1 MVEAPTQK
9 YWELRLQ
16 NCREA
21 FEKNNFEAFIARNP
35 AEAGQIVID
44 QILPAIKPS
53 IVSYGDSLTL
63 FESGLIDYFKKNS
76 EITFIDTFDAKAP
89 REEIIERRRKALLSD
104 LFFSGT
110 NAVVESGALVN
121 LDMVGNRVGGM
132 VFGPQWVVIMVGRNK
147 IVSDLEQAIDRIK
160 ELAAP
165 ANAIRHDQKTPCA
178 KTAYCMDCSSPGR
191 ICNVWSIHEKS
202 YPKGRIKVILINQ
215 DLGL

>member
-1 MVEAPTQK
+1 METPAKK

-16 NCREA
+16 SCKEA
-21 FEKNNFEAFIARNP
+21 FEKNNFEAFIAQTP

-44 QILPAIKPS
+44 QILPEIDVK

-63 FESGLIDYFKKNS
+63 FDTGVLEFFKKNS
-76 EITFIDTFDAKAP
+76 KFTFIDTFDAKAS
-89 REEIIERRRKALLSD
+89 RQEIIERRRNALLSD

-110 NAVVESGALVN
+110 NAVVEYGALVN

-132 VFGPQWVVIMVGRNK
+132 VFGPQWIVIMVGRNK
-147 IVSDLEQAIDRIK
+147 IVSDLEQAMDRIK

>member
-1 MVEAPTQK
+1 MQK

-16 NCREA
+16 SSRDA
-21 FEKNNFEAFIARNP
+21 FEQNNFEAFIAQDP
-35 AEAGQIVID
+35 AEAGQIVTD
-44 QILPAIKPS
+44 QILPAINVKS
-53 IVSYGDSLTL
+53 VSYGDSLTL
-63 FESGLIDYFKKNS
+63 FESGVLEYFKQNS
-76 EITFIDTFDAKAP
+76 KFTFIDTFDKKVS
-89 REEIIERRRKALLSD
+89 REEIIERRRNALLTD

-132 VFGPQWVVIMVGRNK
+132 VFGPKWVVIMVGRNK
-147 IVSDLEQAIDRIK
+147 IVSDLDQAIDRIK
-160 ELAAP
+160 DFAAP
-165 ANAIRHDQKTPCA
+165 VNAIRHDQKTPCV

>member
-1 MVEAPTQK
+1 MQK

-16 NCREA
+16 SCRDA
-21 FEKNNFEAFIARNP
+21 FEQNNFEAFIAQDP
-35 AEAGQIVID
+35 AEAGQIVTD
-44 QILPAIKPS
+44 QILPAINVKS
-53 IVSYGDSLTL
+53 VSYGDSLTL
-63 FESGLIDYFKKNS
+63 FESGVLEYFKKNS
-76 EITFIDTFDAKAP
+76 KFTFIDTFDKKVS
-89 REEIIERRRKALLSD
+89 REEIIERRRNALLTD

-132 VFGPQWVVIMVGRNK
+132 VFGPKWVVIMVGRNK
-147 IVSDLEQAIDRIK
+147 IVSDLDQAMDRIK
-160 ELAAP
+160 DLAAP
-165 ANAIRHDQKTPCA
+165 VNAIRHDQKTPCV